1 MRAIDIN
8 QIVIVR
14 DVEPTFRGHLPCRGL
29 RGAAVYW
36 SLGGGALF
44 KCANAKK
51 VTFLINQGRGQTWP
65 FHFHEPTT
73 PQWVQNVF

>member
-36 SLGGGALF
+36 SWGG
-44 KCANAKK
+44 
-51 VTFLINQGRGQTWP
+51 VEGRGG
-65 FHFHEPTT
+65 
-73 PQWVQNVF
+73 VKRG